1 MSATSV
7 LSVGAGSFC
16 DFRGVDPLPPRPL
29 DPRPPPLPP
38 LCDLGFG
45 GVVLVLVV
53 ATEADIVRGGLSEL
67 EERVALA
74 EINPPATRSR
84 GSEADQN
91 ESPPSKGDN
100 S

>member
-1 MSATSV
+1 MSATLV

-45 GVVLVLVV
+45 GVVLVFVV
-53 ATEADIVRGGLSEL
+53 ATEADIVQGGLSEL

-74 EINPPATRSR
+74 EINPAARSR

-91 ESPPSKGDN
+91 ESPPSKGDSN
-100 S
+100 W